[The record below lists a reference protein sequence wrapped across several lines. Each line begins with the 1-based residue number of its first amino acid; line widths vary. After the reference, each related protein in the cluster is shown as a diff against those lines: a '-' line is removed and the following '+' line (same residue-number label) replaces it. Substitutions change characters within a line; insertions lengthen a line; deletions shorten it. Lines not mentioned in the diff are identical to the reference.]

1 MPGNAEHLKLTE
13 IKQFDDRP
21 KCRLMRVKGKENA
34 MTLNV
39 KGEGL
44 GAQVIGVDPKN
55 LDVIT
60 RDEIRE
66 VVYTNKLVI
75 LKDVHPT
82 PEEFIELGNIIGDI
96 VPYYEPMY
104 HHKDHREIFVSST
117 EENHGVPRT
126 GAFWHIDYGFMP
138 EPIAFSMV
146 VPLAV
151 PGPGRGT
158 YFIDLN
164 KVWESLPVAKQDQ
177 VRGTFSTHD
186 PRPYIKIRPSD
197 VHKPIGE
204 VWAEFTRTTP
214 PIQWPTVIRHP
225 KTGKESLYVCVTG
238 TTFIEDKDGNRLD
251 PSVLQDLLDATGQ
264 TDPDFLA
271 PTIHT
276 QHYEV
281 GDIILWDNRVLVH
294 RAKHGTQQG
303 TLTTYRLTMLD
314 GLKTPGYAA

>member
-1 MPGNAEHLKLTE
+1 
-13 IKQFDDRP
+13 
-21 KCRLMRVKGKENA
+21 

-44 GAQVIGVDPKN
+44 GAQITGLDPTN
-55 LDVIT
+55 LGDIT
-60 RDEIRE
+60 TDEIRE
-66 VVYTNKLVI
+66 IVYTNKLVV

-82 PEEFIELGNIIGDI
+82 PQQFIQLGHIIGQI

-104 HHKDHREIFVSST
+104 HHKKYPEIFVSST
-117 EENHGVPRT
+117 EEGQGVPRT

-138 EPIAFSMV
+138 EPIAFTMV

-151 PGPGRGT
+151 PGPDRGT

-164 KVWESLPVAKQDQ
+164 RVWESLPAAQQDP
-177 VRGTFSTHD
+177 VRGTLSTHD

-204 VWAEFTRTTP
+204 VWAEFTKTTP
-214 PIQWPTVIRHP
+214 PIKWPTVIRHP
-225 KTGKESLYVCVTG
+225 KTGRENLYICVTG
-238 TTFIEDKDGNRLD
+238 TTTIEDKDGNRLA
-251 PSVLQDLLDATGQ
+251 PSILQELLTATGQ
-264 TDPDFLA
+264 RDLDYTSPF
-271 PTIHT
+271 IHT

-294 RAKHGTQQG
+294 RAKHGTAEG
-303 TLTTYRLTMLD
+303 TLTTHRLTMLD